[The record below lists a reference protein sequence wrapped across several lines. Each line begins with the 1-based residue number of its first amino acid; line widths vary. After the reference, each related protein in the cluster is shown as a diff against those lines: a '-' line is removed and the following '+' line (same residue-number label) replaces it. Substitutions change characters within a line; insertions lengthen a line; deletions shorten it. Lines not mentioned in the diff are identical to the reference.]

1 MSMKRSAGLVC
12 ASLLAATV
20 ATAIPQGAKAE
31 SGFLW
36 LDSAYALPTARQT
49 HYTPRWKRVNRPR
62 TVGAPAVSYVS
73 PPPSP
78 AVVRIAAV
86 APPRADCFWCNVR
99 ISGLSF

>member
-1 MSMKRSAGLVC
+1 MSMKRSAGLVY
-12 ASLLAATV
+12 ASLLAAAV

-36 LDSAYALPTARQT
+36 LDSAYALPAASQR

-62 TVGAPAVSYVS
+62 AVGAPAVYYV
-73 PPPSP
+73 PPPNP
-78 AVVRIAAV
+78 GVVRIAAV

>member
-12 ASLLAATV
+12 ASLLAAAV

-36 LDSAYALPTARQT
+36 LESAYVLPAASQT
-49 HYTPRWKRVNRPR
+49 RYTPRWKRVHRVR
-62 TVGAPAVSYVS
+62 AAGAPAVSYVS
-73 PPPSP
+73 PPGP

-86 APPRADCFWCNVR
+86 APRADCFWCNVR